1 MVGVKQKNWKK
12 GLSFALLTMIFGL
25 MLGIQFQTIKE
36 PVERDTRDMW
46 QLREDLKKEQQLQAE
61 LLNEIRK
68 YDEIIE
74 SYKKQENSNPETA
87 LKETLAV
94 LKEEVGL
101 TEISGEGITITI
113 DRLFSEE
120 LLGVEI
126 QNISPELLK
135 RLINEL
141 NSYGAKEISIE
152 GRRVINSTV
161 IRDINGQTKMD
172 NFSLNSFPIKINV
185 ISDNV
190 DKLYNRMN
198 ASNTDEDFAIDNLKL
213 TISDPIE
220 QLTIPPYE
228 DPIRVRNMKPVESSD
243 KGGE

>member
-1 MVGVKQKNWKK
+1 MKGTNWKK
-12 GLSFALLTMIFGL
+12 GLSFAFLTMIFGL

-36 PVERDTRDMW
+36 PIERDTRDMW

-68 YDEIIE
+68 YNEIIE
-74 SYKKQENSNPETA
+74 SYKKEKNSNPETA
-87 LKETLAV
+87 LKETLSV
-94 LKEEVGL
+94 LKEEAGL
-101 TEISGEGITITI
+101 TEVKGKGITITI

-120 LLGVEI
+120 LLGVAI
-126 QNISPELLK
+126 QDVSPELLK

-141 NSYGAKEISIE
+141 NSYGAKEIAIQD
-152 GRRVINSTV
+152 RRVINSTV
-161 IRDINGQTKMD
+161 IRDINGQTKID
-172 NFSLNSFPIKINV
+172 NFSLHTYPIEVKV

-198 ASNTDEDFAIDNLKL
+198 ASTTDEDFAIDNLRL

-220 QLTIPPYE
+220 ELTIPAYE
-228 DPIRVRNMKPVESSD
+228 DPIRVRNMKPVESVE
-243 KGGE
+243 GGG

>member
-1 MVGVKQKNWKK
+1 MKQKSWIK

-190 DKLYNRMN
+190 EKLYNRMN

-243 KGGE
+243 KGGG

>member
-1 MVGVKQKNWKK
+1 MKQKSWKK

-213 TISDPIE
+213 TVSDPIE

>member
-1 MVGVKQKNWKK
+1 VVGVKQKSWKK

>member
-1 MVGVKQKNWKK
+1 MKQKSWKK

-74 SYKKQENSNPETA
+74 SYKKQENWNPETA